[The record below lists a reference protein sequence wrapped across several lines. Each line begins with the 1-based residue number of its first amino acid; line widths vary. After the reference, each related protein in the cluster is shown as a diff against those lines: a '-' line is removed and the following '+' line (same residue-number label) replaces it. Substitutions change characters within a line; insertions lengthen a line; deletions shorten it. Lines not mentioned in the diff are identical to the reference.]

1 MLQVTSLCKQY
12 GTLHSVEDVSF
23 LIGDR
28 ETVGLL
34 GRNGAGKSTLMRMI
48 SGYVTPT
55 SGKIML
61 WGHSM
66 LEEPIAAKRCVGYLP
81 ELPPLYTDMT
91 VNEHLQFV
99 CALRGIPARNMKHEC
114 ERVCAEL
121 DLNHVAKRVIG
132 HLSKGYRQRVGF
144 AAALVGEPRL
154 LILDEPTVGLDPQQ
168 MIEVRSLIQRFS
180 QSMSILISS
189 HVLSEIATVCTRL
202 LVMRKG
208 RLVADG
214 TPETIERAHQHAS
227 IATAIVSGDLE
238 QAIQVLSGYG
248 DALGSEYLQDGRMR
262 LTLTLPP
269 DQTPEADLFQKL
281 GPLHDRITLHELRS
295 VTPSLEEIFVSLTQ
309 EGARADEGRI
319 S

>member
-1 MLQVTSLCKQY
+1 MLQVASLTKQY
-12 GTLHSVEDVSF
+12 GAFHAVEDVSF
-23 LIGDR
+23 SIGDG

-34 GRNGAGKSTLMRMI
+34 GRNGAGKSTLMRML
-48 SGYVTPT
+48 SGYLTPS
-55 SGKIML
+55 SGEIAL

-91 VNEHLQFV
+91 VLEHLQFV
-99 CALRGIPARNMKHEC
+99 CSLRGIEARSTRREC

-121 DLNHVAKRVIG
+121 SLSHVARRVIG

-144 AAALVGEPRL
+144 AAALVGQPRL

-168 MIEVRSLIQRFS
+168 MMEIRSLIQRFS
-180 QSMSILISS
+180 QQMSILISS

-202 LVMRKG
+202 LILRKG

-214 TPETIERAHQHAS
+214 SPQAIERSYQHAS
-227 IATAIVSGDLE
+227 IARAI
-238 QAIQVLSGYG
+238 LSGNADPVRQALAAYG
-248 DALGSEYLQDGRMR
+248 ESACIKPLPEGKTSV
-262 LTLTLPP
+262 TLTLPLGRE
-269 DQTPEADLFQKL
+269 PEAELFCAL
-281 GPLHDRITLHELRS
+281 APLREDVTLHELRS
-295 VTPSLEEIFVSLTQ
+295 VTPSLEEIFVSITQ
-309 EGARADEGRI
+309 EGAHDDVGRV